1 MPFATATVPVPASP
15 GAPHGSASGAGNAGG
30 AVPRVGIVT
39 LGCPKNLVDSESMAA
54 ILTRDGFQTTGE
66 LDGADIVVVNTCAF
80 LEASVKESIDQIL
93 EISQLKAAGR
103 VGRIVV
109 AGCAA
114 ERYGHELLAELP
126 EIDGMVGTAHVG
138 RISDIVRGALARD
151 VEHDGE
157 RPTLL
162 GGFDEPMTA
171 TPRALSTP
179 RHTAYLKIS
188 EGCNHT
194 CTYCIIPALRGRQR
208 SLPVAD
214 VMTEVRR
221 LAGDGVREISLIAQD
236 TTNYGRDMG
245 RQLLPELLRE
255 MAPVESI
262 QWIRLL
268 YTHPALW
275 TEPLI
280 EAVAELGPRVPYID
294 IPIQHTSDRML
305 RVMRRASTGA
315 GLRRRLARLREA
327 LPRTALRTTLIVGF
341 PGELDEDIDDMTAF
355 LREFRFERMGC
366 FTYSRESGTPAAAYD
381 DQVPEKIK
389 KARRARIME
398 VQQEIS
404 AARNA
409 GLVGQTV
416 DVLVDSASGRHRAR
430 GRTAADALEI
440 DGSVHLTGDAI
451 VPGTF
456 VRALVTKA
464 HAYDLDASVVGPAA
478 IVPTGFA
485 V

>member
-1 MPFATATVPVPASP
+1 MLEVLLAKVSPRPLAPRAVPAA
-15 GAPHGSASGAGNAGG
+15 GAP
-30 AVPRVGIVT
+30 PRVGIVT

-54 ILTRDGFQTTGE
+54 ILTREGFQTTGE

-80 LEASVKESIDQIL
+80 LEASVQESIDQIL
-93 EISQLKAAGR
+93 EVGQLKGAGR

-114 ERYGHELLAELP
+114 ERYGAELIAEMP
-126 EIDGMVGTAHVG
+126 EIDGLVGTAHVAHIG
-138 RISDIVRGALARD
+138 DICRGALARD

-162 GGFDEPMTA
+162 GGFSEPMTA

-194 CTYCIIPALRGRQR
+194 CTYCIIPTLRGRQR

-214 VMTEVRR
+214 VTAEARR
-221 LAGDGVREISLIAQD
+221 LAADGVRELSLIAQD

-245 RQLLPELLRE
+245 RQLLPDLLRAL
-255 MAPVESI
+255 APIETLR
-262 QWIRLL
+262 WIRLL

-327 LPRTALRTTLIVGF
+327 LPHAALRTTLIVGF
-341 PGELDEDIDDMTAF
+341 PGEQEEDVDDMVAF
-355 LREFRFERMGC
+355 LREFRFERLGC
-366 FTYSRESGTPAAAYD
+366 FTYSRESGTPAAEYD
-381 DQVPEKIK
+381 DQVPEKRK
-389 KARRARIME
+389 KARRARIMR
-398 VQQEIS
+398 VQQEVS
-404 AARNA
+404 AAYNA
-409 GLVGQTV
+409 SLVGQTV
-416 DVLVDSASGRHRAR
+416 DVLVDGLSGRHRAR

-440 DGSVHLTGDAI
+440 DGTVQLTGDGI

-456 VRALVTKA
+456 VRALVTGA
-464 HAYDLDASVVGPAA
+464 RAYDLEASVVGREAPAA
-478 IVPTGFA
+478 PAGFA